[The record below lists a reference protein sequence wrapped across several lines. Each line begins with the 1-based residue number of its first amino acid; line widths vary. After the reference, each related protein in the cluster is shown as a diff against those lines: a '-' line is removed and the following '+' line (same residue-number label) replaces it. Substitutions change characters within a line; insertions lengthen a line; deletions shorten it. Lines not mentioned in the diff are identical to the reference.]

1 VEVLVLVLDNGTD
14 TEEDWEL
21 GFEPEAVELDVARE
35 VVCEVVCEV
44 LVEAVDVVDTGTL
57 VVTELPG
64 VIDDVEDVVEIT
76 VLVAVEL
83 VVAVKAA
90 EIQEHTAPAEF
101 FAARAVTRPQALVAH
116 ARASMTIAFD
126 TAGTH

>member
-1 VEVLVLVLDNGTD
+1 MVLDNGTD

-21 GFEPEAVELDVARE
+21 GFELEVDELDVARE

-44 LVEAVDVVDTGTL
+44 VVCEVLVESVDVVDTGTL

-64 VIDDVEDVVEIT
+64 VTDEVEDVVEIT
-76 VLVAVEL
+76 VLVVVE
-83 VVAVKAA
+83 VAAAVKAA